1 MNGHRLFAHA
11 DGRIGASV
19 VMALSLALA
28 AQHAQAVSA
37 NKPPLAS
44 TVTSA
49 VAQAPLLRLNPA
61 GSQITFIAKQVGVPM
76 EGQFKRFDAQVH
88 LDPAHPETG
97 SVQVRIYL
105 ASATLNADGET
116 MLQDVAWFNTAKFP
130 QAEFV
135 SRQIKSVGPGKLE
148 VLGTFKLKGM
158 SKELKVPVALVASGA
173 QWVATGGFSLP
184 RLAYQVGNGEWADT
198 SVVADEVQV
207 KFSWQLQGNKP
218 AK

>member
-1 MNGHRLFAHA
+1 MRFNWFLSHAH
-11 DGRIGASV
+11 GRIWASSLMV
-19 VMALSLALA
+19 LSLAPA
-28 AQHAQAVSA
+28 AQIALAENA
-37 NKPPLAS
+37 NKPPVAA
-44 TVTSA
+44 VVPSA
-49 VAQAPLLRLNPA
+49 GNQPPLLRLNSA
-61 GSQITFIAKQVGVPM
+61 GSQISFIAKQVGVPM

-97 SVQVRIYL
+97 NVQVRIDV
-105 ASATLNADGET
+105 ASATLSADGET

-148 VLGTFKLKGM
+148 VLGMFKLKGV
-158 SKELKVPVALVASGA
+158 SRELKVPVTLVASGA
-173 QWVATGGFSLP
+173 QWTATGSFSLP

-207 KFSWQLQGNKP
+207 KFSWQLQGNRP